1 MRANSKI
8 AISYLALFI
17 ISHTNQALAEE
28 KDISNSEPVIASCL
42 RDKICSC
49 REAGGNVYEEGFK
62 IRCIFR
68 GKNIEQTYHYFSG
81 HHTSEIAG
89 LLPKEPIKKII
100 KSKNKNKESE
110 EIEIS
115 YSANRRTGKIEI
127 KLDYTYC
134 GYGYVFTPGN
144 NSTILDFLYFSYN

>member
-1 MRANSKI
+1 MH
-8 AISYLALFI
+8 LALFSI
-17 ISHTNQALAEE
+17 WHTNLALAEE
-28 KDISNSEPVIASCL
+28 KDISNREPVIASCL

-49 REAGGNVYEEGFK
+49 QEAGGNVYEEGFK

-89 LLPKEPIKKII
+89 LLPKEPIKKNI
-100 KSKNKNKESE
+100 KSINKNHRSE

-115 YSANRRTGKIEI
+115 YSANQKNGKIEI
-127 KLDYTYC
+127 KLDYIYG
-134 GYGYVFTPGN
+134 GYGYVFTPKN
-144 NSTILDFLYFSYN
+144 NNTILDFLYFSYN